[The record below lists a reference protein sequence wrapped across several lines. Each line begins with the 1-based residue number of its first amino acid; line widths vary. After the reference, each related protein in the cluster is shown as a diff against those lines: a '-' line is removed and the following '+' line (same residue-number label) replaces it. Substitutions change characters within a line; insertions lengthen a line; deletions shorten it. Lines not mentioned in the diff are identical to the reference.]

1 MGGKAE
7 KEVCVCVLVLPLPA
21 SMCPTAWL
29 IKKVVLLKPCEES
42 DSIKLILEGPGTDDS
57 PETSF
62 LQSN

>member
-1 MGGKAE
+1 M
-7 KEVCVCVLVLPLPA
+7 CVCSGVATPCKHV
-21 SMCPTAWL
+21 SHCMVN
-29 IKKVVLLKPCEES
+29 KKVVLLKPCEES